1 MIDPAKDYYC
11 VYFTFSACR
20 FEISVNDIPVLR
32 YDDGGSV
39 STRMFINQFVDS
51 GKNKLKIVML
61 PQDES
66 GFKLTTMCNIS
77 VVHTLGDVERELAQ
91 LSFAFDD
98 TNPLPVVSLDKE
110 FVIASLPFKA
120 SPWSAIEPHVM
131 TDLERE
137 QLNRGFRRLMSLFT
151 RKDINEIMS
160 AGRSKDDFYIDRY
173 YYPAQ
178 ERRSYIRNFFSEK
191 FSDSDWQSSTYFENH
206 YKLKEYANSRL
217 YSFELPNSKSPIE
230 LHNPVSKIRINVPV
244 FFVYQQGDYDWIL

>member
-51 GKNKLKIVML
+51 GKNKIKIVML

-66 GFKLTTMCNIS
+66 GFKLTTMGKIS
-77 VVHTLGDVERELAQ
+77 VVHVLGGLEKELTE
-91 LSFAFDD
+91 LSYAYDD
-98 TNPLPVVSLDKE
+98 TNPLQVVSLDGN
-110 FVIASLPFKA
+110 FVIANLPFKA
-120 SPWSAIEPHVM
+120 SPWSAVEPFPLA
-131 TDLERE
+131 DLERE
-137 QLNRGFRRLMSLFT
+137 QLNRGFRRLMSLFS

-160 AGRSKDDFYIDRY
+160 AGRSKDDFYIERY
-173 YYPAQ
+173 YYPDQ

-191 FSDSDWQSSTYFENH
+191 FGDPDWQSSTYFESH
-206 YKLKEYANSRL
+206 YQLKEYADARL
-217 YSFELPNSKSPIE
+217 YSFELSNLRSPIE
-230 LHNPVSKIRINVPV
+230 LHNPVRKMRVNVPV
-244 FFVYQQGDYDWIL
+244 FFVRREGEFEWVL